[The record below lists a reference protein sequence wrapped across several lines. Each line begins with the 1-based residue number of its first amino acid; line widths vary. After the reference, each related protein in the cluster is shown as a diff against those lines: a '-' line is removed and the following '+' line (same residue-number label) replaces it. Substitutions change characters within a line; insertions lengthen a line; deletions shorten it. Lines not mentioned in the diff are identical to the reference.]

1 MSYPASKLRN
11 IWEEVKKRSDDN
23 VQAIETHKKFGK
35 TWKNSLNL
43 AETDRNLQ
51 IFTNT
56 HNNSKLNM
64 NIS

>member
-1 MSYPASKLRN
+1 M
-11 IWEEVKKRSDDN
+11 KKQSVDN
-23 VQAIETHKKFGK
+23 LQATETQKEMGK
-35 TWKNSLNL
+35 TWKKSLNL